1 MTDTTTPQTQMSG
14 RDINQVRQILTNEM
28 GLTRE
33 TIRDIARR
41 QTGVSNEAWAA
52 YVEML
57 EPSAQWLEVCRP
69 AGQQLKV
76 VVHDGAQSYDATVDG
91 SDLLRLYASVSGV
104 GEWLVDLC
112 LPVADYVADK
122 GTVLAITMA
131 PAQYSGAEQSIVG
144 WAEWGDG
151 IEPFGAQTCVFGK
164 VRGGYDAAV

>member
-33 TIRDIARR
+33 TIRDIAQR

-76 VVHDGAQSYDATVDG
+76 VVHDGAQSLWHLHVLLDWFAATQRRQVDQALL
-91 SDLLRLYASVSGV
+91 DLSEATMTLNIAREARRLRGAV
-104 GEWLVDLC
+104 
-112 LPVADYVADK
+112 LPK
-122 GTVLAITMA
+122 GLERLFA
-131 PAQYSGAEQSIVG
+131 
-144 WAEWGDG
+144 
-151 IEPFGAQTCVFGK
+151 
-164 VRGGYDAAV
+164 